1 MGSAI
6 IAGILALLN
15 SIIDIFRRKSEEK
28 KVAIEKAN
36 TEEEVRK
43 AEIVQEVQIRDE
55 AEELVKKAQ
64 ENDPKALEEIRR
76 RVAGN

>member
-1 MGSAI
+1 MWAAGV
-6 IAGILALLN
+6 AGIVSLLN
-15 SIIDIFRRKSEEK
+15 SILDLIRRKDEEK

-43 AEIVQEVQIRDE
+43 AEIVQEVKIRDE
-55 AEELVKKAQ
+55 AEEIVKKAQ
-64 ENDPKALEEIRR
+64 QNDPTALEEIRR

>member
-1 MGSAI
+1 MWAAVV
-6 IAGILALLN
+6 AGIVSLLN
-15 SIIDIFRRKSEEK
+15 SILDLIRRKDEEK

-43 AEIVQEVQIRDE
+43 AEIVQEVKIRDE
-55 AEELVKKAQ
+55 AEEIVKKAQ
-64 ENDPKALEEIRR
+64 QNDPTALEEIRR

>member
-1 MGSAI
+1 MWSAI
-6 IAGILALLN
+6 VAGVVSLFN
-15 SIIDIFRRKSEEK
+15 SILDLIRRKDEEK

-43 AEIVQEVQIRDE
+43 AEIVQEVKIRDE